1 MFRPVKVQLLSRS
14 LLYTQTSAN
23 NLNVSLEYSN
33 MRNNMKCDA
42 GTEEDQYEVNT
53 DSLRCYFVG
62 PKSTYSYIN

>member
-1 MFRPVKVQLLSRS
+1 
-14 LLYTQTSAN
+14 
-23 NLNVSLEYSN
+23 
-33 MRNNMKCDA
+33 MKCDA